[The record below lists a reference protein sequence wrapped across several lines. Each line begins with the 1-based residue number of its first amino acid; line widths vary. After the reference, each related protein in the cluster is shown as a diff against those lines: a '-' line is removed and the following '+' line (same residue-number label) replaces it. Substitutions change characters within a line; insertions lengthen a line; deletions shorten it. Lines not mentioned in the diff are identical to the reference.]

1 MVRVSFQIIGDD
13 RPDRMRFHMLA
24 KKMLPAEFI
33 RGEVPD
39 SQTEC
44 GNLSALLRP
53 VPVESRTP
61 LSSI

>member
-1 MVRVSFQIIGDD
+1 MVRVSFQIIRDD
-13 RPDRMRFHMLA
+13 RPDCMCLYMLA
-24 KKMLPAEFI
+24 KKMLPAEFT
-33 RGEVPD
+33 RREVPD

-53 VPVESRTP
+53 VPVERRTR

>member
-1 MVRVSFQIIGDD
+1 MARVSLQIIGED
-13 RPDRMRFHMLA
+13 RPDCMRLYMLA

-53 VPVESRTP
+53 VSVERRTP
-61 LSSI
+61 LSSV